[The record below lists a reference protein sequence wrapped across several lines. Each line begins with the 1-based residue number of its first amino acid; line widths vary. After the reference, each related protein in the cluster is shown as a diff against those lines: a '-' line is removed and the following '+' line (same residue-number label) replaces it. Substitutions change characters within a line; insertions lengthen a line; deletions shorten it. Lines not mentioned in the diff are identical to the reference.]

1 MSDSYN
7 RLESLLLIFM
17 ILTGFIS
24 LFLMINKHIDE
35 REAIKAETLKEHSA
49 AIERIEKLE
58 NHNHNFSEWT
68 TIKEASENDEGIM
81 IRKCECGAMQSKT
94 IPKIEVSNS
103 EENLYKEFEPAKNDS
118 RSTLYFVVCIILV
131 TPVLLVL
138 LFILFM
144 AVSTKLASKGIT
156 KKELNDIIK
165 TKIDN
170 VKEVFVQKTPFEEFQ
185 KELAEN
191 IAILRKMSCQ
201 TNNLD
206 LRFSIRKSLKYLED
220 IYENTDSKE
229 FDKGNIKRLN
239 GLYLENYK
247 NLLIQ
252 FENLNKYIDSNNPDV
267 FKALNKLKKVII
279 DFEDIFKEIFKESIS
294 DDLLKADIDSKV
306 IINVARSNGLLGKN
320 GLTF

>member
-7 RLESLLLIFM
+7 RFELFILIFM
-17 ILTGFIS
+17 ILTGIIS
-24 LFLMINKHIDE
+24 LFLMINRYFDE
-35 REAIKAETLKEHSA
+35 RESVRVEILKENSDY
-49 AIERIEKLE
+49 IEKGE
-58 NHNHNFSEWT
+58 SHNHNFSEWT
-68 TIKEASENDEGIM
+68 TVREATENNDGIM
-81 IRKCECGAMQSKT
+81 TRRCECGLIQNKYTS
-94 IPKIEVSNS
+94 KIEVSNS
-103 EENLYKEFEPAKNDS
+103 EENLYKEFEPAKNDT
-118 RSTLYFVVCIILV
+118 RATLCFVVFIVIV
-131 TPVLLVL
+131 TPVFLVL
-138 LFILFM
+138 LLM
-144 AVSTKLASKGIT
+144 AVSNKLASKGLT

-170 VKEVFVQKTPFEEFQ
+170 AKEVFVPKTPFEEFQ
-185 KELAEN
+185 KELSEN

-239 GLYLENYK
+239 RLYLENYK
-247 NLLIQ
+247 NLLTQ

-267 FKALNKLKKVII
+267 FKALNKLKKAII
-279 DFEDIFKEIFKESIS
+279 DFEDIFKEIFNETIS
-294 DDLLKADIDSKV
+294 DDLIKADVDTKV